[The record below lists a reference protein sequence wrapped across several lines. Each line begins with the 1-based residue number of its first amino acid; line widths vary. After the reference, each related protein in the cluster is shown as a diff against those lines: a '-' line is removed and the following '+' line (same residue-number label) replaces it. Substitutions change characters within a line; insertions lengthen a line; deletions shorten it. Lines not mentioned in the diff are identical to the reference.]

1 MTTRDAFEKT
11 LSRLNAIRAD
21 PDEPG
26 AAEALRAALAANSNL
41 LVARAAEIIG
51 EWQLPGY
58 TDRLADAFGR
68 FLVDSAR
75 RDPTCAAKY
84 AIADTLN
91 RLEVRD
97 AELFLQGIRHVQM
110 EPKWG
115 GQEDTAP
122 PLRAVCAIGLARSD
136 PPDTLLELARL
147 LADPQADARIGAIR
161 AVAYAARPGGAP
173 LLWYKAHTGDEE
185 AAVMYECFSAVL
197 ALEPEAALVLVGER
211 AAGGDAAQAAMAV
224 AQGTA
229 AQQQINYTRSN
240 EQEADR
246 IGISYLA
253 SAGFDPN
260 AMSSFFETMN
270 RHTGL
275 AGQNIPEFILT
286 HPVTTNRIAE
296 ARDRA
301 KDYPVPKAGNEV
313 PYLLAR
319 ERSRVVAA
327 EADND
332 LRTYY
337 EGQIAEGHDG
347 VGEKYGEALTELGH
361 GEATDAVAV
370 LHGLHQRYDGNPTI
384 AAALGQA
391 QMSAGATDAALA
403 TFADALRLSPR
414 NVPLTVRYAEALMR
428 AGRAREAHVMLLDLF
443 NNVAPTPEQIRL
455 TALAA
460 SAAGDTGDAYF
471 YMSEY
476 HIANGNLP
484 LSMQQLELALAAP
497 NLTGVQR
504 QRFQARLDEVREAIS
519 KDRKRKPEEPARG

>member
-1 MTTRDAFEKT
+1 MKQAWILMLLCAAATAASAVAAQASNELPDMGNPVDAILTRGDEYRIGITVLRQLREQGQILEDPEISEYIQALGSRIAAQASDDGERFTFFLVRDPAINAF
-11 LSRLNAIRAD
+11 A
-21 PDEPG
+21 
-26 AAEALRAALAANSNL
+26 
-41 LVARAAEIIG
+41 
-51 EWQLPGY
+51 LPGGFIGVNQGLL
-58 TDRLADAFGR
+58 LATKNESELAGV
-68 FLVDSAR
+68 LAHE
-75 RDPTCAAKY
+75 
-84 AIADTLN
+84 IAHVT
-91 RLEVRD
+91 
-97 AELFLQGIRHVQM
+97 QRH
-110 EPKWG
+110 
-115 GQEDTAP
+115 
-122 PLRAVCAIGLARSD
+122 IARS
-136 PPDTLLELARL
+136 
-147 LADPQADARIGAIR
+147 I
-161 AVAYAARPGGAP
+161 
-173 LLWYKAHTGDEE
+173 
-185 AAVMYECFSAVL
+185 
-197 ALEPEAALVLVGER
+197 R
-211 AAGGDAAQAAMAV
+211 AAGRQSLATTAMVIAGILLGAMAGGAAAQAAIAV

-443 NNVAPTPEQIRL
+443 NNVPPTPEQIRL

>member
-1 MTTRDAFEKT
+1 MKQAWILMLLCAAATAASAVAAQASNELPDMGNPVDAILTRGDEYRIGITVLRQLREQGQILEDPEISEYIQALGSRIAAQASDDGERFTFFVVRDPAINAFALPGGFIGVNQGLLLATKNESELAGVLAHEIAHVT
-11 LSRLNAIRAD
+11 QRHIARSIRAAGRQSLATTAMVIAGILL
-21 PDEPG
+21 G
-26 AAEALRAALAANSNL
+26 A
-41 LVARAAEIIG
+41 
-51 EWQLPGY
+51 
-58 TDRLADAFGR
+58 
-68 FLVDSAR
+68 
-75 RDPTCAAKY
+75 
-84 AIADTLN
+84 
-91 RLEVRD
+91 
-97 AELFLQGIRHVQM
+97 M
-110 EPKWG
+110 
-115 GQEDTAP
+115 
-122 PLRAVCAIGLARSD
+122 
-136 PPDTLLELARL
+136 
-147 LADPQADARIGAIR
+147 
-161 AVAYAARPGGAP
+161 
-173 LLWYKAHTGDEE
+173 
-185 AAVMYECFSAVL
+185 
-197 ALEPEAALVLVGER
+197 
-211 AAGGDAAQAAMAV
+211 AGGDAAQAAIAV

-443 NNVAPTPEQIRL
+443 NNVPPTPEQIRL

>member
-1 MTTRDAFEKT
+1 MKRAWILMLLCATATATAAQVGNELPDMGNPVDAIITRGDEFRIGLTVLRQLREQGQILEDPEISEYIQALGSRIAAQATDDGNRFTFFVVRDPAINAFALPGGFIGVNQGLLLATKSESELAGVLAHEIAHVT
-11 LSRLNAIRAD
+11 QRHIARSIRAAGRQSLATTAMVIAGILL
-21 PDEPG
+21 G
-26 AAEALRAALAANSNL
+26 A
-41 LVARAAEIIG
+41 
-51 EWQLPGY
+51 
-58 TDRLADAFGR
+58 
-68 FLVDSAR
+68 
-75 RDPTCAAKY
+75 
-84 AIADTLN
+84 
-91 RLEVRD
+91 
-97 AELFLQGIRHVQM
+97 M
-110 EPKWG
+110 
-115 GQEDTAP
+115 
-122 PLRAVCAIGLARSD
+122 
-136 PPDTLLELARL
+136 
-147 LADPQADARIGAIR
+147 
-161 AVAYAARPGGAP
+161 
-173 LLWYKAHTGDEE
+173 
-185 AAVMYECFSAVL
+185 
-197 ALEPEAALVLVGER
+197 
-211 AAGGDAAQAAMAV
+211 AGGDAAQAAIAV

-270 RHTGL
+270 RHSGL
-275 AGQNIPEFILT
+275 SGQNIPEFILT

-301 KDYPVPKAGNEV
+301 RDYPVPKAKPEV

-319 ERSRVVAA
+319 ERSRVGAA
-327 EADND
+327 ESDTD
-332 LRTYY
+332 LRAYY
-337 EGQIAEGHDG
+337 EGQVAEGHSG
-347 VGEKYGEALTELGH
+347 VGVKYGEALAELGH

-370 LHGLHQRYDGNPTI
+370 LHDLHQHYDGNPTI

-403 TFADALRLSPR
+403 TFAEALRLSPR

-443 NNVAPTPEQIRL
+443 NNVSPTPEQIRL

-504 QRFQARLDEVREAIS
+504 QRFQARLDEVREAVS
-519 KDRKRKPEEPARG
+519 RERKRRPEAASREARQATG

>member
-1 MTTRDAFEKT
+1 MKQAWILMLLCAAATAASAVAAQASNELPDMGNPVDAILTRGDEYRIGITVLRQLREQGQILEDPEISEYIQALGSRIAAQASDDGERFTFFLVRDPAINAFALPGGFIGVNQGLLLATKNESELAGVLAHEIAHVT
-11 LSRLNAIRAD
+11 QRHIARSIRAAGRQSLATTAMVIAGILL
-21 PDEPG
+21 G
-26 AAEALRAALAANSNL
+26 A
-41 LVARAAEIIG
+41 
-51 EWQLPGY
+51 
-58 TDRLADAFGR
+58 
-68 FLVDSAR
+68 
-75 RDPTCAAKY
+75 
-84 AIADTLN
+84 
-91 RLEVRD
+91 
-97 AELFLQGIRHVQM
+97 M
-110 EPKWG
+110 
-115 GQEDTAP
+115 
-122 PLRAVCAIGLARSD
+122 
-136 PPDTLLELARL
+136 
-147 LADPQADARIGAIR
+147 
-161 AVAYAARPGGAP
+161 
-173 LLWYKAHTGDEE
+173 
-185 AAVMYECFSAVL
+185 
-197 ALEPEAALVLVGER
+197 
-211 AAGGDAAQAAMAV
+211 AGGDAAQAAIAV

-337 EGQIAEGHDG
+337 EGQIAQGHDG

-443 NNVAPTPEQIRL
+443 NNVPPTPEQIRL

>member
-1 MTTRDAFEKT
+1 MKQAWILMLLCAAATAASAVAAQASNELPDMGNPVDAILTRGDEYRIGITVLRQLREQGQILEDPEISEYIQALGSRIAAQASDDGERFTFFLVRDPAINAFALPGGFIGVNQGLLLATKNESELAGVLAHEIAHVT
-11 LSRLNAIRAD
+11 QRHIARSIRAAGRQSLATTAMVIAGILL
-21 PDEPG
+21 G
-26 AAEALRAALAANSNL
+26 A
-41 LVARAAEIIG
+41 
-51 EWQLPGY
+51 
-58 TDRLADAFGR
+58 
-68 FLVDSAR
+68 
-75 RDPTCAAKY
+75 
-84 AIADTLN
+84 
-91 RLEVRD
+91 
-97 AELFLQGIRHVQM
+97 M
-110 EPKWG
+110 
-115 GQEDTAP
+115 
-122 PLRAVCAIGLARSD
+122 
-136 PPDTLLELARL
+136 
-147 LADPQADARIGAIR
+147 
-161 AVAYAARPGGAP
+161 
-173 LLWYKAHTGDEE
+173 
-185 AAVMYECFSAVL
+185 
-197 ALEPEAALVLVGER
+197 
-211 AAGGDAAQAAMAV
+211 AGGDAAQAAIAV

-443 NNVAPTPEQIRL
+443 NNVPPTPEQIRL

>member
-1 MTTRDAFEKT
+1 MKQAWILMLLCAAATAASAVAAQASNELPDMGNPVDAILTRGDEYRIGITVLRQLREQGQIIEDPEISEYIQALGSRIAAQASDDGERFTFFVVRDPAINAFALPGGFIGVNQGLLLATKNESELAGVLAHEIAHVT
-11 LSRLNAIRAD
+11 QRHIARSIRAAGRQSLATTAMVIAGILL
-21 PDEPG
+21 G
-26 AAEALRAALAANSNL
+26 A
-41 LVARAAEIIG
+41 
-51 EWQLPGY
+51 
-58 TDRLADAFGR
+58 
-68 FLVDSAR
+68 
-75 RDPTCAAKY
+75 
-84 AIADTLN
+84 
-91 RLEVRD
+91 
-97 AELFLQGIRHVQM
+97 M
-110 EPKWG
+110 
-115 GQEDTAP
+115 
-122 PLRAVCAIGLARSD
+122 
-136 PPDTLLELARL
+136 
-147 LADPQADARIGAIR
+147 
-161 AVAYAARPGGAP
+161 
-173 LLWYKAHTGDEE
+173 
-185 AAVMYECFSAVL
+185 
-197 ALEPEAALVLVGER
+197 
-211 AAGGDAAQAAMAV
+211 AGGDAAQAAIAV

-443 NNVAPTPEQIRL
+443 NNVPPTPEQIRL

>member
-1 MTTRDAFEKT
+1 MKQAWILMLLCAAATAASAVAAQASNELPDMGNPVDAILTRGDEYRIGITVLRQLREQCQILEDPEISEYIQALGSRIAAQASDDGERFTFFLVRDPAINAFALPGGFIGVNQGLLLATKNESELAGVLAHEIAHVT
-11 LSRLNAIRAD
+11 QRHIARSIRAAGRQSLATTAMVIAGILL
-21 PDEPG
+21 G
-26 AAEALRAALAANSNL
+26 A
-41 LVARAAEIIG
+41 
-51 EWQLPGY
+51 
-58 TDRLADAFGR
+58 
-68 FLVDSAR
+68 
-75 RDPTCAAKY
+75 
-84 AIADTLN
+84 
-91 RLEVRD
+91 
-97 AELFLQGIRHVQM
+97 M
-110 EPKWG
+110 
-115 GQEDTAP
+115 
-122 PLRAVCAIGLARSD
+122 
-136 PPDTLLELARL
+136 
-147 LADPQADARIGAIR
+147 
-161 AVAYAARPGGAP
+161 
-173 LLWYKAHTGDEE
+173 
-185 AAVMYECFSAVL
+185 
-197 ALEPEAALVLVGER
+197 
-211 AAGGDAAQAAMAV
+211 AGGDAAQAAIAV

-443 NNVAPTPEQIRL
+443 NNVPPTPEQIRL